1 MGEASVEV
9 IKSVQENPERE
20 EKNGKKKRKSW
31 KESFVITNG
40 ERAGLLRREG
50 KTVEMNSSGKS

>member
-20 EKNGKKKRKSW
+20 EKNGKKKRKS
-31 KESFVITNG
+31 
-40 ERAGLLRREG
+40 
-50 KTVEMNSSGKS
+50 